1 MMLQPSIIKA
11 AALTLFLLLPGIATA
26 GIEWNDR
33 NIQWYGY
40 IDGMLEAKRQNKSMF
55 IVIYTDW
62 CGYCKKYS
70 RMFYDDSVVNA
81 LNDVI
86 PVRINADD
94 KTGWAKRN
102 GLNGSG
108 VPRTFAIN
116 KSGEFIKNPYTEKSG
131 NRFFSWTAK
140 TSYLIRSINYIA
152 QQ

>member
-70 RMFYDDSVVNA
+70 RMFYDDRVVSRP
-81 LNDVI
+81 L
-86 PVRINADD
+86 
-94 KTGWAKRN
+94 
-102 GLNGSG
+102 
-108 VPRTFAIN
+108 
-116 KSGEFIKNPYTEKSG
+116 KSPF
-131 NRFFSWTAK
+131 R
-140 TSYLIRSINYIA
+140 L
-152 QQ
+152 Q